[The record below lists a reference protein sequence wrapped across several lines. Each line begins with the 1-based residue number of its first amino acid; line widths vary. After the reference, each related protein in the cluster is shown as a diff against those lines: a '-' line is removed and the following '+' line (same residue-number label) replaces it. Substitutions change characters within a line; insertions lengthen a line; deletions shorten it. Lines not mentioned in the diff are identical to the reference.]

1 MKLKLEREFNPYLEI
16 LGLLS
21 YSINFELSKTE
32 TIEELNQLGI
42 AGKVFYDTHF
52 QTWEKVIL
60 QFKKEMKSNSYYEF
74 FFPEHS
80 SIDKTLTYIYLS
92 LITEYIDLIKSTDVK
107 KSELQMILIELI
119 LHSFDDE
126 ISSPK
131 EVANDFYEYLSKLE
145 ASEFDKWKL
154 FTLYQ
159 EPIKYFQGLI
169 NLIEMNI
176 PLYEKLYDQKE
187 IVDYINQQI
196 STLENGEMN
205 DEILVASIAP
215 DSLVYPTLMHLLA
228 QIVLDDKS
236 YYGLLN
242 YEIFRSDAFSS
253 AIDENIII
261 KLKAL
266 SDKSKLQILIALKK
280 RPMYSL
286 EIAEELE
293 LTAGTISHHMN
304 VLVGANLVKIEKQ
317 SSKVYYQIN
326 EDGIKA
332 TITKLKSLLFD

>member
-21 YSINFELSKTE
+21 YSINFELSKKE
-32 TIEELNQLGI
+32 TIDELNSLGI

-92 LITEYIDLIKSTDVK
+92 LTTEHIDLIKSADVK

-126 ISSPK
+126 VSSPE
-131 EVANDFYEYLSKLE
+131 EVTNDFYEYLSKLE

-169 NLIEMNI
+169 NLIEVNI
-176 PLYEKLYDQKE
+176 PLYEKLYNQKE
-187 IVDYINQQI
+187 IINYIDHQI
-196 STLENGEMN
+196 NILENEEMN
-205 DEILVASIAP
+205 EEILIASLAP
-215 DSLVYPTLMHLLA
+215 DSLIYPTLMHPLA
-228 QIVLDDKS
+228 QIVLDTKS

-242 YEIFRSDAFSS
+242 YEIFRSDTFS
-253 AIDENIII
+253 ATIDENIII

-326 EDGIKA
+326 EDGIHA